1 MKPDFSILPAPDRST
16 EKRVPLTAKQRA
28 EMALAQNGRC
38 GCGCGERLD
47 HAREGTI
54 DEHIVAL
61 ALGGSNDLSNRAL
74 WRKPCSAVKT
84 AMDMAFIARA
94 KRLAGETC
102 QAEPV
107 RKLQGGG
114 FGSVSKG
121 FNGRVKLTKRA
132 MRERAANDQSGDEA
146 LPVIQQFARAA
157 ISRANGADQ

>member
-1 MKPDFSILPAPDRST
+1 MKPDLSILPAPDRTT

-28 EMALAQNGRC
+28 QMALDQNGRC

-61 ALGGSNDLSNRAL
+61 ALGGTNALPNRAI

-84 AMDMAFIARA
+84 AMDMAYIARA

-102 QAEPV
+102 QGGPV
-107 RKLQGGG
+107 RKLQGRG
-114 FGSVSKG
+114 FGSVTRKLDGSIG
-121 FNGRVKLTKRA
+121 LTKRA
-132 MRERAANDQSGDEA
+132 LRAGRTEAANDAFDAA
-146 LPVIQQFARAA
+146 LSKATAQQEGR
-157 ISRANGADQ
+157 